1 MPKDQDTISVTV
13 RSFIPAPE
21 SGKRCELGRPF
32 KMELPPGITLGG
44 LAQRILAKN
53 IDQLGIMAVNGGVA
67 KEDLVLSPGDKI
79 DLYAL
84 LDGG

>member
-1 MPKDQDTISVTV
+1 
-13 RSFIPAPE
+13 
-21 SGKRCELGRPF
+21 
-32 KMELPPGITLGG
+32 MELPPGITLGG